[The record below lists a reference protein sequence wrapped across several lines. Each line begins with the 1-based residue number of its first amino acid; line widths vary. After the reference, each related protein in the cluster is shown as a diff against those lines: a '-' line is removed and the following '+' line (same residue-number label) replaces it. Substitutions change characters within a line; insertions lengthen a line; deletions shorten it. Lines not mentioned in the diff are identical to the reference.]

1 MKNNETTKTVVNAV
15 RYAVKS
21 RKAWET
27 FVAENNVTRDT
38 IKDYAREV
46 AELAYPAKDGEKNVQ
61 TIDGVRTPYGNAV
74 QAAGFMMR
82 SVLASG
88 DDDDNDDDNAPTVAL
103 ITRAGAKATLED
115 VTAAWRA
122 AQK

>member
-1 MKNNETTKTVVNAV
+1 MLNNETTKTVVNAV

-27 FVAENNVTRDT
+27 FVAENNVTRET
-38 IKDYAREV
+38 IKDFAREV
-46 AELAYPAKDGEKNVQ
+46 ALLAYPVKDGEKPVQ

-74 QAAGFMMR
+74 QAAGYMMR
-82 SVLASG
+82 SVLAT
-88 DDDDNDDDNAPTVAL
+88 DDDSTTPTVAL
-103 ITRAGAKATLED
+103 ITRAGAKATREEVL
-115 VTAAWRA
+115 AAWEA